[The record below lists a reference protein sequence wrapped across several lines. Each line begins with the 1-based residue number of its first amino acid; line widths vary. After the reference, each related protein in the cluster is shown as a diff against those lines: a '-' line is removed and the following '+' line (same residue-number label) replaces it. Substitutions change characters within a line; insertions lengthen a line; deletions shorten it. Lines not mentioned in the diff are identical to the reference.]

1 MVSMLNGDD
10 VWSGGA
16 SPTGSPRR
24 SLDGVEEETE
34 RARAGSRFKPPRDS
48 AMDSMDS
55 TMMHHAPEGS
65 DTPELPGVRERG
77 DSANGSVMGDVE
89 AEARQMLSVG
99 GSKGA
104 SHGGDHSA
112 EVNVL
117 VKPFTE
123 TLHPSPKQVVPIVAV
138 GDSSVAG

>member
-10 VWSGGA
+10 VWSGG

-34 RARAGSRFKPPRDS
+34 RARGGSRFKPPRDS
-48 AMDSMDS
+48 AMDGDS
-55 TMMHHAPEGS
+55 TLHHAMEGS

>member
-1 MVSMLNGDD
+1 MLNGDD
-10 VWSGGA
+10 VWSGG

-34 RARAGSRFKPPRDS
+34 RARAGHDS
-48 AMDSMDS
+48 NRRGIRRWMMDS

>member
-10 VWSGGA
+10 VWSGG

-34 RARAGSRFKPPRDS
+34 RARGGSRFKPPRDS
-48 AMDSMDS
+48 AMDDS
-55 TMMHHAPEGS
+55 SHAPEGS

-77 DSANGSVMGDVE
+77 DSANESVMGDVE

-104 SHGGDHSA
+104 SHGDHSA